1 MSASVPQ
8 HELSRYG
15 SHGQQT
21 GSQRSLPL
29 FGPRGLSVAS
39 IQVERAGKPM
49 LYLCSGPVHPAIWAG
64 AAPMSYPPIRLK
76 SRLVGQCPVCGGM
89 LISALKGAG
98 GQQPL

>member
-1 MSASVPQ
+1 

-21 GSQRSLPL
+21 GSQHSLPP
-29 FGPRGLSVAS
+29 FCPRSLSVAS
-39 IQVERAGKPM
+39 IQATFTGELL
-49 LYLCSGPVHPAIWAG
+49 LYLCSGPMLPAIWAG

-76 SRLVGQCPVCGGM
+76 SRLVGQCPVCGGV

-98 GQQPL
+98 GQKPLREER